1 MNKARHMRLVIC
13 LTIRLLSASLLG
25 ASALT
30 LPANATHFAPLPK
43 VTSPRLYVFDC
54 GTLVHNKP
62 EDYNLTRDEVKDSNM
77 GVTCYLVAHP
87 RAC

>member
-1 MNKARHMRLVIC
+1 MRLAIN
-13 LTIRLLSASLLG
+13 LMIRLLAAAMLG
-25 ASALT
+25 ASALAP
-30 LPANATHFAPLPK
+30 PASAADLAPLPK